1 MAYADYS
8 FYQDRGGQM
17 SASDFLIYSKKA
29 SDYIDYITSD
39 NAAAYTDTD
48 SKLKKCCCELADE
61 IKKNEKQNNVASESI
76 GSYSVSFSD
85 TSDEALRKRLAK
97 ICVIY
102 IGSTGL
108 MYRGL

>member
-1 MAYADYS
+1 MAYADYT
-8 FYQDRGGQM
+8 FYLSRGGQM
-17 SASDFLIYSKKA
+17 SASDFNKYATNA

-39 NAAAYTDTD
+39 NAKSYSDTED
-48 SKLKKCCCELADE
+48 RLKKCCCVLADE
-61 IKKNEKQNNVASESI
+61 MAKNEKRDNVASESI

>member
-8 FYQDRGGQM
+8 FYQNRGGQM
-17 SASDFLIYSKKA
+17 SASDFLIYSEKA
-29 SDYIDYITSD
+29 SDYIDYITFD
-39 NAAAYTDTD
+39 RAKTYKDTENR
-48 SKLKKCCCELADE
+48 LKKCCCALADE
-61 IKKNEKQNNVASESI
+61 MKKSDNISGKSSESI

-97 ICVIY
+97 ICAIY

>member
-17 SASDFLIYSKKA
+17 SASDFLIYSKKS
-29 SDYIDYITSD
+29 SDYIDYISSD
-39 NAAAYTDTD
+39 NAKSYSDTED
-48 SKLKKCCCELADE
+48 RLKKCCCVLADE
-61 IKKNEKQNNVASESI
+61 MAKNEKREGISSESI
-76 GSYSVSFSD
+76 GSYSVSYAESKQTD
-85 TSDEALRKRLAK
+85 IQRRYAK
-97 ICVIY
+97 ICCMF

>member
-8 FYQDRGGQM
+8 FYQIRGGQM
-17 SASDFLIYSKKA
+17 SAPDFLIYSEKA
-29 SDYIDYITSD
+29 SDYIDYITFERAKTYD
-39 NAAAYTDTD
+39 DTENR
-48 SKLKKCCCELADE
+48 LKKCCCVLADE
-61 IKKNEKQNNVASESI
+61 MAKNKKREGISSESI

-85 TSDEALRKRLAK
+85 SSTIAFQKKYAS
-97 ICVIY
+97 ICCTF